1 MTPSEISQYLGL
13 VLAVIALLGHA
24 KGYFSSGEKAL
35 SGRVEKMASTQDS
48 HERRIQWIE
57 GELKHL
63 PDRDAQHRMELQ
75 LTEMKGMFA
84 AMDERL
90 RPIVAISERMHEL
103 MLEQAKK

>member
-13 VLAVIALLGHA
+13 VLAVIALLGHL
-24 KGYFSSGEKAL
+24 KGYFASGEKAL
-35 SGRVEKMASTQDS
+35 TSRVEKMSTAQDS

-57 GELKHL
+57 GEIKHL

-90 RPIVAISERMHEL
+90 RPIAATSERMHEL
-103 MLEQAKK
+103 LMEHAKK